1 MPLSTDLSLGSL
13 RGTIAGIVDKF
24 ICDFGVESVT
34 ACCWDW
40 IGFSGGLGASAA
52 ETCGEVL
59 TGGGTGMLTSGQ
71 SFPFLTASLII
82 FGF

>member
-52 ETCGEVL
+52 AEKKDSKKEVICEITKVYVNVKL
-59 TGGGTGMLTSGQ
+59 V
-71 SFPFLTASLII
+71 I
-82 FGF
+82 